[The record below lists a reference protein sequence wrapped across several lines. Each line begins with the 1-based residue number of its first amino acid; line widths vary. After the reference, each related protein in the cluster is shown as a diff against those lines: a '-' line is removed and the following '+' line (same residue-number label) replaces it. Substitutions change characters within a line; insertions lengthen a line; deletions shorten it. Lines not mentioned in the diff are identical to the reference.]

1 MALFSP
7 GPRRNARN
15 NGTAPGML
23 CFEITETV
31 AVANIQRAQTLM
43 RTLQKMGCQFSLDD
57 FGTGLSSFGY
67 LKLFPVNT
75 LKIDGS
81 FIKDISTNVVSQS
94 VVAAIS
100 EVARVMELE
109 TVAEYVEDEKAL
121 SLLKD
126 LGVHWAQGYLMGVPE
141 PFADQLDSIVT
152 ASDAT
157 PHAEQISVDLE
168 SEEQAAQS

>member
-1 MALFSP
+1 
-7 GPRRNARN
+7 
-15 NGTAPGML
+15 
-23 CFEITETV
+23 
-31 AVANIQRAQTLM
+31 VANIQRAQTLM

-81 FIKDISTNVVSQS
+81 FIRDIATNVVSQS

-109 TVAEYVEDEKAL
+109 TVAEYVEDEEAL
-121 SLLKD
+121 SLLKK
-126 LGVHWAQGYLMGVPE
+126 LGVTWAQGYLMGVPE

-152 ASDAT
+152 VLDAA
-157 PHAEQISVDLE
+157 PHAEQISADQD